1 MPAGARLAD
10 CGHSRC
16 LPSRLYDLYPRQ
28 ITLASLIIVMA
39 GLLLALPLK
48 LLPSLLAGLL
58 VFELVNMLT
67 PRLQPLLAGQRAR
80 WLAVALLGTLVVST
94 LTLLIAGAF
103 SFLLHEAEN
112 PGASLDKFMALV
124 ERARGQLPPFIEGYL
139 PASAAEFKVAIG
151 DWIKSH
157 LSDLQLVGKGMAHMF
172 VTLLIGMILG
182 AIIALQRIP
191 DVSRRKP
198 LAAALFERLNL
209 LVKAFRNI
217 VFAQIKISLLNTF
230 FTGIFLAVVMPLFG
244 VHLPLTKT
252 LIVLTFL
259 LGLLPVIGNLMSNT
273 LITIVGLSLSIWV
286 AAAALG
292 YLIVIHKVEY
302 FLNARIVGGQI
313 SAKAW
318 ELLLAMLVFEAAFGL
333 PGVVAG
339 PIYYAY
345 LKSELKRAEL
355 V

>member
-1 MPAGARLAD
+1 MTFT
-10 CGHSRC
+10 
-16 LPSRLYDLYPRQ
+16 PRQ
-28 ITLASLIIVMA
+28 VTLASLIIVFA
-39 GLLLALPLK
+39 GLLMALPLK

-67 PRLQPLLAGQRAR
+67 PRLQPLIAGQRAR
-80 WLAVALLGTLVVST
+80 WLAVALLGTLVVIS
-94 LTLLIAGAF
+94 LALLIAGAF

-182 AIIALQRIP
+182 AIVALQRIP
-191 DVSRRKP
+191 DISRRKP
-198 LAAALFERLNL
+198 LAAALFERMSL
-209 LVKAFRNI
+209 LVQAFRNI
-217 VFAQIKISLLNTF
+217 VFAQIKISLLNTA
-230 FTGIFLAVVMPLFG
+230 FTGIFLAVVLPLFG

-273 LITIVGLSLSIWV
+273 LITIVGLSLSVWV
-286 AAAALG
+286 AAAALV

-302 FLNARIVGGQI
+302 FLNAKIVGGQI
-313 SAKAW
+313 RAKAW

-339 PIYYAY
+339 PVYYAY
-345 LKSELKRAEL
+345 LKSELRRMEL

>member
-1 MPAGARLAD
+1 MTFT
-10 CGHSRC
+10 
-16 LPSRLYDLYPRQ
+16 PRQ

-67 PRLQPLLAGQRAR
+67 PRLQPLIAGQRAR
-80 WLAVALLGTLVVST
+80 WLAVALLGTLVVTT
-94 LTLLIAGAF
+94 LALLIAGAF

-191 DVSRRKP
+191 DISRRKP

-209 LVKAFRNI
+209 LVTAFRNI
-217 VFAQIKISLLNTF
+217 VFAQIKISLLNTA

-302 FLNARIVGGQI
+302 FLNAKIVGGQI

-339 PIYYAY
+339 PVYYAY

>member
-1 MPAGARLAD
+1 MTFT
-10 CGHSRC
+10 
-16 LPSRLYDLYPRQ
+16 PRQ
-28 ITLASLIIVMA
+28 VTLASLIIVFA
-39 GLLLALPLK
+39 GLLMALPLK

-67 PRLQPLLAGQRAR
+67 PRLQPLIAGQRAR
-80 WLAVALLGTLVVST
+80 WLAVALLGTLVVIS
-94 LTLLIAGAF
+94 LALLIAGAF

-157 LSDLQLVGKGMAHMF
+157 LSDLQLVCKGMAHMF

-182 AIIALQRIP
+182 AIVALQRIP
-191 DVSRRKP
+191 DISRRKP
-198 LAAALFERLNL
+198 LAAALFERLSL
-209 LVKAFRNI
+209 LVQAFRNI
-217 VFAQIKISLLNTF
+217 VFAQIKISLLNTA
-230 FTGIFLAVVMPLFG
+230 FTGIFLAVVLPLFG

-273 LITIVGLSLSIWV
+273 LITIVGLSLSVWV
-286 AAAALG
+286 AAAALV

-302 FLNARIVGGQI
+302 FLNAKIVGGQI
-313 SAKAW
+313 RAKAW

-339 PIYYAY
+339 PVYYAY
-345 LKSELKRAEL
+345 LKSELRRMEL

>member
-1 MPAGARLAD
+1 MTFT
-10 CGHSRC
+10 
-16 LPSRLYDLYPRQ
+16 PRQ
-28 ITLASLIIVMA
+28 VTLASLIIVFA

-67 PRLQPLLAGQRAR
+67 PRLQPLIAGQRAR
-80 WLAVALLGTLVVST
+80 WLAVALLGTLVVIS
-94 LTLLIAGAF
+94 LALLIAGAF

-182 AIIALQRIP
+182 AIVALQRIP
-191 DVSRRKP
+191 DISRRKP
-198 LAAALFERLNL
+198 LAAALFERLSL
-209 LVKAFRNI
+209 LVQAFRNI
-217 VFAQIKISLLNTF
+217 VFAQIKISLLNTA
-230 FTGIFLAVVMPLFG
+230 FTGIFLAVVLPLFG

-273 LITIVGLSLSIWV
+273 LITIVGLSLSVWV
-286 AAAALG
+286 AAAALV

-302 FLNARIVGGQI
+302 FLNAKIVGGQI
-313 SAKAW
+313 RAKAW

-339 PIYYAY
+339 PVYYAY
-345 LKSELKRAEL
+345 LKSELRRMEL

>member
-1 MPAGARLAD
+1 MTFT
-10 CGHSRC
+10 
-16 LPSRLYDLYPRQ
+16 PRQ
-28 ITLASLIIVMA
+28 VTLASLIIVFA

-67 PRLQPLLAGQRAR
+67 PRLQPLIAGQRAR
-80 WLAVALLGTLVVST
+80 WLAVALLGTLVVIS
-94 LTLLIAGAF
+94 LALLIAGAF

-182 AIIALQRIP
+182 AIVALQRIP
-191 DVSRRKP
+191 DISRRKP

-209 LVKAFRNI
+209 LVQAFRNI
-217 VFAQIKISLLNTF
+217 VFAQIKISLLNTA
-230 FTGIFLAVVMPLFG
+230 FTGIFLAVVLPLFG

-273 LITIVGLSLSIWV
+273 LITIVGLSLSVWV
-286 AAAALG
+286 AAAALV

-302 FLNARIVGGQI
+302 FLNAKIVGGQI
-313 SAKAW
+313 RAKAW

-339 PIYYAY
+339 PVYYAY
-345 LKSELKRAEL
+345 LKSELRRMEL

>member
-1 MPAGARLAD
+1 MTFT
-10 CGHSRC
+10 
-16 LPSRLYDLYPRQ
+16 PRQ
-28 ITLASLIIVMA
+28 ITQASWLIVGA

-67 PRLQPLLAGQRAR
+67 PRLQPLIAGQRAR
-80 WLAVALLGTLVVST
+80 WLAVALLGTLVVTS
-94 LTLLIAGAF
+94 LALLFAGAI
-103 SFLLHEAEN
+103 SFVLHEAEN
-112 PGASLDKFMALV
+112 PGASLDRFMGV
-124 ERARGQLPPFIEGYL
+124 VDRARAQLPPFIDSYL
-139 PASAAEFKVAIG
+139 PASAAEFRVAIG
-151 DWIKSH
+151 EWFKSH
-157 LSDLQLVGKGMAHMF
+157 MGELQLLGKGAAHMF

-182 AIIALQRIP
+182 AIVALQRLP

-209 LVKAFRNI
+209 LVQAFRNI
-217 VFAQIKISLLNTF
+217 VFAQIKISLLNTV
-230 FTGIFLAVVMPLFG
+230 FTGIFLALVLPLFG

-286 AAAALG
+286 AVAALG

-313 SAKAW
+313 RAKSW

-333 PGVVAG
+333 PGVIAG

-345 LKSELKRAEL
+345 LKSELRRIEL

>member
-1 MPAGARLAD
+1 MPTFSQRHVL
-10 CGHSRC
+10 
-16 LPSRLYDLYPRQ
+16 
-28 ITLASLIIVMA
+28 LASLVIVMG
-39 GLLLALPLK
+39 GLYLVLPLR

-67 PRLQPLLAGQRAR
+67 PQLQRLIAGRRAR
-80 WLAVALLGTLVVST
+80 WLAVALLGTLVVSV
-94 LTLLIAGAF
+94 LALIFAGII
-103 SFLLHEAEN
+103 SFVLHEAEN
-112 PGASLDKFMALV
+112 PGASLDKFMGV
-124 ERARGQLPPFIEGYL
+124 VDRARSQLPPFIDAYL
-139 PASAAEFKVAIG
+139 PASAAEFRIAISG
-151 DWIKSH
+151 WLGKH
-157 LSDLQLVGKGMAHMF
+157 LTDLQLMGKDAAHTF
-172 VTLLIGMILG
+172 VTLLIGMVLG
-182 AIIALQRIP
+182 AIVALQNLP
-191 DVSRRKP
+191 DPTQRKP
-198 LAAALFERLNL
+198 LAAALFDRLGL
-209 LVKAFRNI
+209 LVQAFRNI
-217 VFAQIKISLLNTF
+217 VFAQIKISLLNTA
-230 FTGIFLAVVMPLFG
+230 FTAIFLAVVLPLCG
-244 VHLPLTKT
+244 IHLPLTKT

-286 AAAALG
+286 AVAALG

-345 LKSELKRAEL
+345 LKSELRLQGL

>member
-1 MPAGARLAD
+1 MTFT
-10 CGHSRC
+10 
-16 LPSRLYDLYPRQ
+16 PRQ

-67 PRLQPLLAGQRAR
+67 PRLQPLIAGQRAR
-80 WLAVALLGTLVVST
+80 WLAVALLGTLVVIS
-94 LTLLIAGAF
+94 LALLIAGAF

-112 PGASLDKFMALV
+112 PGASLDKFMGLV

-191 DVSRRKP
+191 DISRRKP
-198 LAAALFERLNL
+198 LAAALFERLSL
-209 LVKAFRNI
+209 LVQAFRNI
-217 VFAQIKISLLNTF
+217 VFAQIKISLLNTA
-230 FTGIFLAVVMPLFG
+230 FTGIFLAVVLPLFG
-244 VHLPLTKT
+244 VHLPLTT

-273 LITIVGLSLSIWV
+273 LITIVGMSLSIWV

-339 PIYYAY
+339 PVYYAY
-345 LKSELKRAEL
+345 LKSELRRAEL

>member
-1 MPAGARLAD
+1 
-10 CGHSRC
+10 
-16 LPSRLYDLYPRQ
+16 
-28 ITLASLIIVMA
+28 MA

-124 ERARGQLPPFIEGYL
+124 ERARSQLPPFIEGYL

-172 VTLLIGMILG
+172 VTMLIGMILG

-191 DVSRRKP
+191 DISRRKP
-198 LAAALFERLNL
+198 LAAALFERLSL

-217 VFAQIKISLLNTF
+217 VFAQIKISLLNTI
-230 FTGIFLAVVMPLFG
+230 FTGIFLAVVMPLFD

-292 YLIVIHKVEY
+292 YLVVIHKIEY

>member
-1 MPAGARLAD
+1 MTFT
-10 CGHSRC
+10 
-16 LPSRLYDLYPRQ
+16 PRQ

-217 VFAQIKISLLNTF
+217 VFAQIKISLLNTV

-302 FLNARIVGGQI
+302 FLNARIVGGR
-313 SAKAW
+313 SVPRRGSCCW
-318 ELLLAMLVFEAAFGL
+318 RCWCSRRHSGCLGWWRDRSTT
-333 PGVVAG
+333 PT
-339 PIYYAY
+339 
-345 LKSELKRAEL
+345 
-355 V
+355 

>member
-1 MPAGARLAD
+1 MPTF
-10 CGHSRC
+10 SQ
-16 LPSRLYDLYPRQ
+16 RQ
-28 ITLASLIIVMA
+28 LLLASLVIVA
-39 GLLLALPLK
+39 GGLFLALPLR

-67 PRLQPLLAGQRAR
+67 PQLQRLIAGRRAR
-80 WLAVALLGTLVVST
+80 WLAVALLGTLVVSV
-94 LTLLIAGAF
+94 LALIFAGII
-103 SFLLHEAEN
+103 SFVLHEAEN
-112 PGASLDKFMALV
+112 PGASLDKFMGV
-124 ERARGQLPPFIEGYL
+124 VDRARGQLPPFVDAYL
-139 PASAAEFKVAIG
+139 PASAAEFRVAISG
-151 DWIKSH
+151 WLGKH
-157 LSDLQLVGKGMAHMF
+157 LSDLQLMGKDAAHTF
-172 VTLLIGMILG
+172 VTLLIGMVLG
-182 AIIALQRIP
+182 AIVALQILP
-191 DVSRRKP
+191 DATQRKP
-198 LAAALFERLNL
+198 LAAALFDRLTL
-209 LVKAFRNI
+209 LVRAFRNI
-217 VFAQIKISLLNTF
+217 VFAQIKISLLNTA
-230 FTGIFLAVVMPLFG
+230 FTAIFLAVVLPLCG
-244 VHLPLTKT
+244 IKLPLTKT

-286 AAAALG
+286 AVAALV

-318 ELLLAMLVFEAAFGL
+318 ELLLAMLIFEAAFGL

-345 LKSELKRAEL
+345 IKSELRGQGL

>member
-1 MPAGARLAD
+1 MTFT
-10 CGHSRC
+10 
-16 LPSRLYDLYPRQ
+16 PRQ

-67 PRLQPLLAGQRAR
+67 PRLQPMIAVQRAR

-112 PGASLDKFMALV
+112 PGASLDKFMGLV
-124 ERARGQLPPFIEGYL
+124 ERARGQLPPFIEAYL

-151 DWIKSH
+151 DWIRSH

-191 DVSRRKP
+191 DLSRRKP

-209 LVKAFRNI
+209 LVQAFRNI
-217 VFAQIKISLLNTF
+217 VFAQIKISLLNTA

>member
-1 MPAGARLAD
+1 MTFT
-10 CGHSRC
+10 
-16 LPSRLYDLYPRQ
+16 PRQ

-112 PGASLDKFMALV
+112 PGASLDKFIALV
-124 ERARGQLPPFIEGYL
+124 ERARSQLPPFIEGYL

-172 VTLLIGMILG
+172 VTMLIGMILG

-191 DVSRRKP
+191 DISRRKP
-198 LAAALFERLNL
+198 LAAALFERLSL

-217 VFAQIKISLLNTF
+217 VFAQIKISLLNTI
-230 FTGIFLAVVMPLFG
+230 FTGIFLAVVMPLFD

-292 YLIVIHKVEY
+292 YLVVIHKIEY

>member
-1 MPAGARLAD
+1 MPTFSER
-10 CGHSRC
+10 HVV
-16 LPSRLYDLYPRQ
+16 
-28 ITLASLIIVMA
+28 LASWVIVLG
-39 GLLLALPLK
+39 GLLMVLPLR

-67 PRLQPLLAGQRAR
+67 PQLQRLIAGRRAR
-80 WLAVALLGTLVVST
+80 WLAVALLGTFIVSVLALIFAGVFSLV
-94 LTLLIAGAF
+94 
-103 SFLLHEAEN
+103 LHEVEN
-112 PGASLDKFMALV
+112 PGASLDKFMVVV
-124 ERARGQLPPFIEGYL
+124 ERARTQLPPSIDAYL
-139 PASAAEFKVAIG
+139 PASAAEFRVAIG
-151 DWIKSH
+151 AWMGKH
-157 LSDLQLVGKGMAHMF
+157 LSDLQLVGKDAAHTF
-172 VTLLIGMILG
+172 VTLLIGMVLG

-191 DVSRRKP
+191 DAHERRP
-198 LAAALFERLNL
+198 LAAALFDRLAL

-217 VFAQIKISLLNTF
+217 VFAQIKISLLNTV
-230 FTGIFLAVVMPLFG
+230 FTGIFLAIVLPMFG
-244 VHLPLTKT
+244 IKLPLTKT

-286 AAAALG
+286 AIAALG
-292 YLIVIHKVEY
+292 YLILIHKVEY

-313 SAKAW
+313 SAKSW
-318 ELLLAMLVFEAAFGL
+318 ELLLAMLIFEAAFGL

-345 LKSELKRAEL
+345 LKSELRAAGL

>member
-1 MPAGARLAD
+1 MTFT
-10 CGHSRC
+10 
-16 LPSRLYDLYPRQ
+16 PRQ
-28 ITLASLIIVMA
+28 VTLASLIIVFA

-67 PRLQPLLAGQRAR
+67 PRLQPLIAGQRAR
-80 WLAVALLGTLVVST
+80 WLAVALLGTLVVIS
-94 LTLLIAGAF
+94 LALLIAGAF

-182 AIIALQRIP
+182 AIVALQRIP
-191 DVSRRKP
+191 DISRRKP
-198 LAAALFERLNL
+198 LAAALFERLSL
-209 LVKAFRNI
+209 LVQAFRNI
-217 VFAQIKISLLNTF
+217 VFAQIKISLLNTA
-230 FTGIFLAVVMPLFG
+230 FTGIFLAVVLPLFG

-273 LITIVGLSLSIWV
+273 LITIVGLSLSVWV
-286 AAAALG
+286 AAAALV

-302 FLNARIVGGQI
+302 FLNAKIVGGQI

-339 PIYYAY
+339 PVYYAY
-345 LKSELKRAEL
+345 LKSELRRMEL

>member
-1 MPAGARLAD
+1 MTFT
-10 CGHSRC
+10 
-16 LPSRLYDLYPRQ
+16 PRQ

-80 WLAVALLGTLVVST
+80 WLAVALLGTLVVIT

-157 LSDLQLVGKGMAHMF
+157 LSDLQLVGKDAAHMF

-217 VFAQIKISLLNTF
+217 VFAQIKISLLNTA

-345 LKSELKRAEL
+345 LKSELKREEL

>member
-1 MPAGARLAD
+1 MTFT
-10 CGHSRC
+10 
-16 LPSRLYDLYPRQ
+16 PRQ

-67 PRLQPLLAGQRAR
+67 PRLQPLIAGQRAR
-80 WLAVALLGTLVVST
+80 WLAVALLGTLVVTT
-94 LTLLIAGAF
+94 LALLIAGAF

-191 DVSRRKP
+191 DISRRKP

-209 LVKAFRNI
+209 LVNAFRNI
-217 VFAQIKISLLNTF
+217 VFAQIKISLLNTA
-230 FTGIFLAVVMPLFG
+230 FTGIFLAVVLPLFD

-302 FLNARIVGGQI
+302 FLNAKIVGGQI

-339 PIYYAY
+339 PVYYAY

>member
-1 MPAGARLAD
+1 MTFT
-10 CGHSRC
+10 
-16 LPSRLYDLYPRQ
+16 PRQ

-112 PGASLDKFMALV
+112 PGASLDKFMSLV
-124 ERARGQLPPFIEGYL
+124 ERARSQLPPFIEGYL

-172 VTLLIGMILG
+172 VTMLIGMILG

-191 DVSRRKP
+191 DISRRKP
-198 LAAALFERLNL
+198 LAAALFERLSL

-217 VFAQIKISLLNTF
+217 VFAQIKISMLNTI
-230 FTGIFLAVVMPLFG
+230 FTGIFLAVVMPLFD

-292 YLIVIHKVEY
+292 YLVVIHKVEY

>member
-1 MPAGARLAD
+1 MTFT
-10 CGHSRC
+10 
-16 LPSRLYDLYPRQ
+16 PRQ
-28 ITLASLIIVMA
+28 ITLASLFIVMA

-67 PRLQPLLAGQRAR
+67 PRLQPLIAGQRAR
-80 WLAVALLGTLVVST
+80 WLAVALLGVLVVSV

-112 PGASLDKFMALV
+112 PGASLDKFMTLV
-124 ERARGQLPPFIEGYL
+124 ERARSQLPPFIEAYL

-209 LVKAFRNI
+209 LVQAFRNI
-217 VFAQIKISLLNTF
+217 VFAQIKISMLNTA

-273 LITIVGLSLSIWV
+273 LITIVGMSLSIWV

-302 FLNARIVGGQI
+302 FLNAKIVGGQI

-339 PIYYAY
+339 PVYYAY
-345 LKSELKRAEL
+345 LKSELRRAEL

>member
-1 MPAGARLAD
+1 MTFT
-10 CGHSRC
+10 
-16 LPSRLYDLYPRQ
+16 PRQ

-80 WLAVALLGTLVVST
+80 WLAVALLGTLVVIT

-217 VFAQIKISLLNTF
+217 VFAQIKISLLNTA

-313 SAKAW
+313 SAKSW

-345 LKSELKRAEL
+345 LKSELKLAGL

>member
-1 MPAGARLAD
+1 MTFT
-10 CGHSRC
+10 
-16 LPSRLYDLYPRQ
+16 PRQ

-67 PRLQPLLAGQRAR
+67 PRLQPLIAGQRAR
-80 WLAVALLGTLVVST
+80 WLAVALLGTLVVIS
-94 LTLLIAGAF
+94 LALLIAGAF

-191 DVSRRKP
+191 DISRRKP
-198 LAAALFERLNL
+198 LAAALFERLSL
-209 LVKAFRNI
+209 LVQAFRNI
-217 VFAQIKISLLNTF
+217 VFAQIKISLLNTA
-230 FTGIFLAVVMPLFG
+230 FTGIFLAVVLPLFD

-273 LITIVGLSLSIWV
+273 LITIVGMSLSIWV

-345 LKSELKRAEL
+345 LKSELKREEL

>member
-1 MPAGARLAD
+1 MTFT
-10 CGHSRC
+10 
-16 LPSRLYDLYPRQ
+16 PRQ
-28 ITLASLIIVMA
+28 ITLASWVIVMA

-67 PRLQPLLAGQRAR
+67 PRLQPLIAGQRAR

-124 ERARGQLPPFIEGYL
+124 ERARGQLPPFIEAYL

-182 AIIALQRIP
+182 AIVALQRIP
-191 DVSRRKP
+191 DISRRKP
-198 LAAALFERLNL
+198 LAAALFERLSL
-209 LVKAFRNI
+209 LVQAFRNI
-217 VFAQIKISLLNTF
+217 VFAQIKISLLNTV
-230 FTGIFLAVVMPLFG
+230 FTGIFLAVVLPLFG

-273 LITIVGLSLSIWV
+273 LITIVGMSLSIWV

-313 SAKAW
+313 SAKA
-318 ELLLAMLVFEAAFGL
+318 
-333 PGVVAG
+333 
-339 PIYYAY
+339 
-345 LKSELKRAEL
+345 
-355 V
+355 

>member
-1 MPAGARLAD
+1 MTFT
-10 CGHSRC
+10 
-16 LPSRLYDLYPRQ
+16 PRQ

-217 VFAQIKISLLNTF
+217 VFAQIKISLLNTA

-273 LITIVGLSLSIWV
+273 LITIVGLSLSVWV

-302 FLNARIVGGQI
+302 FLNAKIVGGQI

-339 PIYYAY
+339 PVYYAY
-345 LKSELKRAEL
+345 LKSELKREEL

>member
-1 MPAGARLAD
+1 MTFTQ
-10 CGHSRC
+10 
-16 LPSRLYDLYPRQ
+16 RQ
-28 ITLASLIIVMA
+28 IVLASWIIIFTA
-39 GLLLALPLK
+39 LLLVLPLK

-67 PRLQPLLAGQRAR
+67 PKLQHVIAGPRAR

-94 LTLLIAGAF
+94 LTLIFAGAI

-112 PGASLDKFMALV
+112 PGASLDKFMLLV
-124 ERARGQLPPFIEGYL
+124 DQARGQLPPFVDAYL

-151 DWIKSH
+151 EWLMTH
-157 LSDLQLVGKGMAHMF
+157 LGELQLVGKGAAHMF

-182 AIIALQRIP
+182 AIVALQRIP
-191 DVSRRKP
+191 DISRRKP
-198 LAAALFERLNL
+198 LAAALFERLSL
-209 LVKAFRNI
+209 LVQAFRNI
-217 VFAQIKISLLNTF
+217 VFAQIKISLLNTA
-230 FTGIFLAVVMPLFG
+230 FTGVFLAVVLPLFG

-286 AAAALG
+286 AMAALG

-313 SAKAW
+313 SAKSW

-345 LKSELKRAEL
+345 LKSELRRAEL

>member
-1 MPAGARLAD
+1 MTFT
-10 CGHSRC
+10 
-16 LPSRLYDLYPRQ
+16 PRQ

-67 PRLQPLLAGQRAR
+67 PRLQPLIAGQRAR
-80 WLAVALLGTLVVST
+80 WLAVALLGVLVVSV

-112 PGASLDKFMALV
+112 PGASLDKFMVLV
-124 ERARGQLPPFIEGYL
+124 ERARSQLPPFIEAYL

-191 DVSRRKP
+191 DISRRKP

-209 LVKAFRNI
+209 LVQAFRNI
-217 VFAQIKISLLNTF
+217 VFAQIKISLLNTL

-273 LITIVGLSLSIWV
+273 LITIVGMSLSIWV

-302 FLNARIVGGQI
+302 FLNAKIVGGQI

-339 PIYYAY
+339 PVYYAY
-345 LKSELKRAEL
+345 LKSELRRAEL